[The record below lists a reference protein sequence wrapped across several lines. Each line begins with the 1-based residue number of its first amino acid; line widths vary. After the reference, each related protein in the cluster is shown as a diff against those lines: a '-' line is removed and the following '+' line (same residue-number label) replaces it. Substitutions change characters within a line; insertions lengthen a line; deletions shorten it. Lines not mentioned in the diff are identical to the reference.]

1 VSVYVLD
8 EYEIKHRVA
17 RTNKRDGKIGCRKR
31 GKNKD
36 IKRARERMEA
46 SEERG

>member
-1 VSVYVLD
+1 LSVYVLD
-8 EYEIKHRVA
+8 EYEIKHRFA
-17 RTNKRDGKIGCRKR
+17 RTNRRDGKIVCRKR

-46 SEERG
+46 SEGRR